1 MQISR
6 VMSVIHAVC
15 MPSREW
21 KYMTGVQGKEICAE
35 DMNFELSPREDFLQ
49 EDGTEW
55 EEEWKEN
62 SGAIKIDTEGKTTTN

>member
-21 KYMTGVQGKEICAE
+21 KYMPGVPGKEMCAE
-35 DMNFELSPREDFLQ
+35 DMNSELLPREDFLQ
-49 EDGTEW
+49 KDGTE
-55 EEEWKEN
+55 
-62 SGAIKIDTEGKTTTN
+62 